1 MRTVERHIM
10 LSVIDRLWVEHLT
23 AMDELREGVGLQ
35 AYGQKDP
42 LVVYKTE
49 GYRMFQSLLGPHP
62 ARRGLHHLPG
72 PAGRRPAAGSHRV
85 TKETTTN
92 RSDGP
97 VTTQRRNRTPGRNE
111 PCWCGSGKKY
121 KLCHGAPVSKA
132 AV

>member
-1 MRTVERHIM
+1 
-10 LSVIDRLWVEHLT
+10 
-23 AMDELREGVGLQ
+23 MDQLREGVGLQ
-35 AYGQKDP
+35 QYGQKDP

-49 GYRMFQSLLGPHP
+49 GYRMFQNLLDHVQ
-62 ARRGLHHLPG
+62 HDVVYNIY
-72 PAGRRPAAGSHRV
+72 RV
-85 TKETTTN
+85 QPVITQQPVRTEMTKETTTN

-97 VTTQRRNRTPGRNE
+97 VTAQRRNKTPGRNE